1 MYEGREGGT
10 DVSERLGA
18 IMKSVQSIQLS
29 ENERRF
35 LVWLA
40 GWEPSATDNFI
51 SIARKLEGKEVR
63 M

>member
-1 MYEGREGGT
+1 M
-10 DVSERLGA
+10 SERLDA
-18 IMKSVQSIQLS
+18 IMKSVQSIQLL
-29 ENERRF
+29 EDERRF

-51 SIARKLEGKEVR
+51 SIARKLEGEETR